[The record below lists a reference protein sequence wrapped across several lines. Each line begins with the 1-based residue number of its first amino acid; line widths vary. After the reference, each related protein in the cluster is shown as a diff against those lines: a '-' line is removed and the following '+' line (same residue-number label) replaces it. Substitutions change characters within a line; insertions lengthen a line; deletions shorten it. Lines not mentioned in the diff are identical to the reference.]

1 MSKALSWSI
10 EGLDDETLEAARAA
24 ARRAGKSLGDWLD
37 ELVQQQAARSWRED
51 DESDEDE
58 DHWRTT
64 IRRLAHPAERGGG
77 IRDRR
82 RWRKDPLRRDSGPT
96 PRRPQYFEEAE
107 DGRSDR
113 EGELDAKT
121 IVKNAIASFE
131 RRAEESE
138 RKTARA
144 IESVAELIGERAD
157 RDDGLSTI
165 IDRLGRIETKISQQA
180 LTSRQPV
187 PGAPTTESR
196 AERPPEK
203 GRSGDF
209 EQALRTLDARLSEIA
224 RRLDQD
230 AHEGPAR
237 AIASSDDLDR
247 KRVQARGEA
256 ATRRPLA
263 EAIAEITQRQRA
275 LDFDGDAAS
284 GGVRAGCDARLESSA
299 ANRFG
304 DIRDA
309 IESVSRQIEAL
320 RLEATDQDE
329 RQSVVIGRIGD
340 LRREIGGLSRALR
353 ELAPRSS
360 IASIEAALRT
370 LADRVEAQRSHGVQ
384 ENALAAVERLAGDLR
399 SAIKVLDPGPIIRG
413 LHADVQTIARKLEE
427 LQSPSGADSAAIVEL
442 TRQTSEIRHLLT
454 TVAARPLPLEKLESR
469 LLELTQRVD
478 ELSFASGGGTPKD
491 LSEVVRGIR
500 SIVATETSGALQ
512 AFGDRLENLGAKID
526 DCLFKPNGG
535 KRFDELGERIEQL
548 LKSLSARIEQ
558 GGHTRD
564 AADAMHVSH
573 LLRQLNDKL
582 DKGFGSS
589 GDPRALEALAEQ
601 IRQLSEKLD
610 KGAGLTSH
618 AGTDELL
625 SKPIADAQFE
635 KLARR
640 VDSVYAGLTQRIDE
654 SLRSRGAADSAQ
666 LAELVGQLARKIDT
680 ALDPRADGQAIAAL
694 EKQIEK
700 LSHRLDQTD
709 ESASALTSIEQTIGD
724 LFRRL
729 EERQAAS
736 SKAAENAA
744 RRAAQEAL
752 REVAAGGGA
761 DALNGVIERELA
773 EIRQTHHESGRRTH
787 ETLAAVHDTL
797 KRVVDRLAVFED
809 ELTELRSS
817 PSSAVAVRA
826 PAEFQQRA
834 PADAQTGS
842 SIANAPRPRDSEESL
857 GLQSSEAKDFL
868 LEPRARRDPDDGRS
882 SSAKTA
888 RDPHGERSVKS
899 DFIAAARR
907 AAQEAAAEAEKA
919 QVANPR
925 KGPSRPAQSN
935 AARQLESVGATLQ
948 ARKRPLLLALGALV
962 MLIGAYQIARVGM
975 EAPPARVGA
984 NGQNAA
990 QNGGESA
997 KSPGQAETARPDIG
1011 PSGAPASKF
1020 IAPQDYAPAP
1030 AQPPLSNFAPGE
1042 PSNQAAP
1049 SRPPEKI
1056 SREAIDQ
1063 TPVGS
1068 IAWPGGASAQDQLA
1082 ALKEL
1087 AAQGDASAQFELGV
1101 RYAEGRGAVRDL
1113 KTAAQWLEKS
1123 ANQGL
1128 APAQYRLGSLYEKGF
1143 GVERDYLRARSLY
1156 QSAAERGNARAMHN
1170 LAVLFAEG
1178 GDGKPD
1184 YASAVAW
1191 FRKAAEFGVRDS
1203 QYNLA
1208 ILYARGLGATQS
1220 LKLSYMWFAVAAAQG
1235 DDDAAK
1241 KRDEV
1246 GSRLDSK
1253 ELAAAR
1259 ALADEFRPQQL
1270 DKSANEVTAPPAGGE
1285 AGKTRPKAG
1294 EKAAGKPKISAM

>member
-37 ELVQQQAARSWRED
+37 ELVQEQAARRWRED
-51 DESDEDE
+51 DESDDDE
-58 DHWRTT
+58 DRWRAT
-64 IRRLAHPAERGGG
+64 IRRLARPAERGSGV
-77 IRDRR
+77 RDRR
-82 RWRKDPLRRDSGPT
+82 RWRNDPSRRDSGPT
-96 PRRPQYFEEAE
+96 PRRQHYFEEAE
-107 DGRSDR
+107 DGRGDR
-113 EGELDAKT
+113 EGELDAET

-131 RRAEESE
+131 RRSEETE

-144 IESVAELIGERAD
+144 IESVAELIGERVD
-157 RDDGLSTI
+157 RDGGLSAI

-180 LTSRQPV
+180 QTSRQPV
-187 PGAPTTESR
+187 PASPPTESR
-196 AERPPEK
+196 ADRPP
-203 GRSGDF
+203 GRERGGDF

-237 AIASSDDLDR
+237 SIASSDGLDQ
-247 KRVQARGEA
+247 KRARTSEA
-256 ATRRPLA
+256 STRRPLT

-275 LDFDGDAAS
+275 LDSYGGDAA
-284 GGVRAGCDARLESSA
+284 GLRARRDARLESSTS
-299 ANRFG
+299 NRFD
-304 DIRDA
+304 DIRNA
-309 IESVSRQIEAL
+309 IESVSKQIESV

-329 RQSVVIGRIGD
+329 RQSLVIGRIQD
-340 LRREIGGLSRALR
+340 LRREIGGLSQALR

-413 LHADVQTIARKLEE
+413 LHAEVQTIARKLEE
-427 LQSPSGADSAAIVEL
+427 LQSPSSADSAAIVEL

-478 ELSFASGGGTPKD
+478 GLSFATGGGTPKD

-512 AFGDRLENLGAKID
+512 AFGDRLETLGAKID
-526 DCLFKPNGG
+526 DCLFKPTGG

-548 LKSLSARIEQ
+548 HKSLAARIEQ
-558 GGHTRD
+558 GGRTYD
-564 AADAMHVSH
+564 AADARQVFN

-582 DKGFGSS
+582 DKGVGPS
-589 GDPRALEALAEQ
+589 GDPRVIEALGEQ

-610 KGAGLTSH
+610 KGVGLMSH
-618 AGTDELL
+618 AKTDELL

-635 KLARR
+635 NLARR
-640 VDSVYAGLTQRIDE
+640 VDSVYAGLAQRIDE
-654 SLRSRGAADSAQ
+654 GLRARGGADNAQ
-666 LAELVGQLARKIDT
+666 LAELVGQLARKIDA

-694 EKQIEK
+694 ERQIEK

-729 EERQAAS
+729 EEKQAAS

-744 RRAAQEAL
+744 RRAAHEAL
-752 REVAAGGGA
+752 REAAGGGA
-761 DALNGVIERELA
+761 DGLNGAIERELA

-809 ELTELRSS
+809 ELTEIRSS
-817 PSSAVAVRA
+817 PSTSVAARA
-826 PAEFQQRA
+826 PAEFQQGA
-834 PADAQTGS
+834 AADAQTGS
-842 SIANAPRPRDSEESL
+842 SIVNAPRPHDSEEAL

-868 LEPRARRDPDDGRS
+868 LEPRARRDRDDGRPH
-882 SSAKTA
+882 SAKTA
-888 RDPHGERSVKS
+888 RDAHGERSVKS

-925 KGPSRPAQSN
+925 KGPSRPAPTN
-935 AARQLESVGATLQ
+935 AARQLQSVGATLQ

-962 MLIGAYQIARVGM
+962 MLVGAYHIARVGL

-984 NGQNAA
+984 KGQNAA

-997 KSPGQAETARPDIG
+997 KTPGQAETPRPDIG
-1011 PSGAPASKF
+1011 PSSAPASKF

-1042 PSNQAAP
+1042 PPNQAAP
-1049 SRPPEKI
+1049 SRPPEKM

-1068 IAWPGGASAQDQLA
+1068 IERQGAASAQDQLA
-1082 ALKEL
+1082 ALRDL
-1087 AAQGDASAQFELGV
+1087 ASQGDPSAQFELGV

-1156 QSAAERGNARAMHN
+1156 QRAAERGNARAMHN

-1184 YASAVAW
+1184 YASAVGW
-1191 FRKAAEFGVRDS
+1191 FHKAAEFGVRDS

-1246 GSRLDSK
+1246 GSRLDSG

-1259 ALADEFRPQQL
+1259 ALAEEFRPLQL
-1270 DKSANEVTAPPAGGE
+1270 DKSANEVAAPPAARE
-1285 AGKTRPKAG
+1285 AVKTRPKAG
-1294 EKAAGKPKISAM
+1294 EKPAGKPKISAM